1 METVAS
7 ELPAAWRV
15 DEYRASLNAVS
26 DATKRAYVSDLRAF
40 VEWASRSGL
49 ESPNAVTRQ
58 LLRRYLALLNTRGL
72 SKRTMSRAVSSLRRY
87 FGFLH
92 RSGVVGVD
100 PTLRLSAPGSAGR
113 LPRVLQP
120 QEVEGLLDSP
130 PVASVQDPVRT
141 VRDQLVLELLYG
153 SGLRVSE
160 VCSLTQHQLDVR
172 TRTVRVWGKGA
183 KERMVPISEVAA
195 DAFTRWLSVRPKA
208 PPDADQSLLFRN
220 NRGNPLTPRDVRRLI
235 DARALTP
242 THPHALRHTFAT
254 HLLEGGADLRVV
266 QELLGHADLSTTQH
280 YTHVTRDRL
289 RKVYDSSH
297 PRA

>member
-1 METVAS
+1 MDTASSHASVWAVAAY
-7 ELPAAWRV
+7 E
-15 DEYRASLNAVS
+15 ASLNAVS
-26 DATKRAYVSDLRAF
+26 EATRRAYLSDLHAF
-40 VEWASRSGL
+40 LEWAERSGL
-49 ESPNAVTRQ
+49 GSPAAVTRQ
-58 LLRRYLALLNTRGL
+58 GLRRYLALLNTRGL
-72 SKRTMSRAVSSLRRY
+72 SKRTMSRAVSALRRY

-92 RSGVVGVD
+92 RSGAITID
-100 PTLRLSAPGSAGR
+100 PTVRLSAPGTGGR

-120 QEVEGLLDSP
+120 DEIEGILDAP
-130 PVASVQDPVRT
+130 PQRSLEDPVRT

-160 VCSLTQHQLDVR
+160 VCSLTQTQLDVHR
-172 TRTVRVWGKGA
+172 RTVRVWGKGS
-183 KERMVPISEVAA
+183 KERMVPISEAAA
-195 DAFTRWLSVRPKA
+195 DAFTRWLAVRPPA
-208 PPDADQSLLFRN
+208 PSAGDPSLLFRN
-220 NRGNPLTPRDVRRLI
+220 SRGNPLTPRDVRRLL
-235 DARALTP
+235 DARTLTP

-289 RKVYDSSH
+289 RSVYDRSH